1 MMLLSKNDET
11 HFKRVNPMTHKKIF
25 EIQAELCRAL
35 GNPLRMEI
43 MHLLRAAPMSVNEIA
58 SAMHANQAGISR
70 NLATLR
76 NAGIV
81 TAHRDGVNI
90 IYQVA
95 NPKIMNVCDMMREVL
110 SEQMDE
116 RSKIMNAASK

>member
-1 MMLLSKNDET
+1 MSKE
-11 HFKRVNPMTHKKIF
+11 KIF
-25 EIQAELCRAL
+25 GIQAELCRAM

-43 MHLLRAAPMSVNEIA
+43 MHLLRAGPMNVNDIA
-58 SAMHANQAGISR
+58 SATHSHQATISR

-81 TAHRDGVNI
+81 VAHRDGTNA

-95 NPKIMNVCDMMREVL
+95 NPKIMSVCDLMREVL
-110 SEQMDE
+110 NEQMGE
-116 RSKIMNAASK
+116 RSKLLDETNE